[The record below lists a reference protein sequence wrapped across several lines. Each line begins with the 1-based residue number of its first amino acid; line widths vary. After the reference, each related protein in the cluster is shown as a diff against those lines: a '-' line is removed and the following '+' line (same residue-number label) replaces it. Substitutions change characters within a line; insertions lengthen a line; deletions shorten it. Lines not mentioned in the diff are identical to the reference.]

1 MRKIRVSSTQNPPWS
16 GVQDTFFFFFL
27 VILTCHFN
35 GKIYKLVIMIDEW
48 KVKVGEK
55 NIKIKGAGLFS

>member
-16 GVQDTFFFFFL
+16 GVQDTFFFFL